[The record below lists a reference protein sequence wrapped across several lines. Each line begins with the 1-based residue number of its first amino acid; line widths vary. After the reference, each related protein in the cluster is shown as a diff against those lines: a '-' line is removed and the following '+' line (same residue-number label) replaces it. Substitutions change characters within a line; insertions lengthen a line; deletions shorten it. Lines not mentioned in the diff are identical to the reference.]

1 MRIRAPDPGDVPFVV
16 GLAASVVGE
25 RRAGPLV
32 RAHVERAELLVAE
45 AVGAPAGFIA
55 YRTDWFGCG
64 FVSLVVVA
72 EPARRRGVARALFEA
87 VEHRAPSPRL
97 FSSTEETNA
106 TSIQM
111 HRALGFI
118 PAGHI
123 DHLPQGHRELLF
135 YKRLRP

>member
-1 MRIRAPDPGDVPFVV
+1 MRIRAPEPGDVPFVV
-16 GLAASVVGE
+16 ELATLVVGE

-32 RAHVERAELLVAE
+32 SAHVGRAELLVAE
-45 AVGAPAGFIA
+45 ADGAPLGFIA
-55 YRTDWFGCG
+55 YRTDWFQCA

-72 EPARRRGVARALFEA
+72 ERARRRGVARALFEA
-87 VEHRAPSPRL
+87 VERRSPSPRL
-97 FSSTEETNA
+97 FSSTEETNVI
-106 TSIQM
+106 SIQM

-135 YKRLRP
+135 YKRLRS